1 MRRLCRAVFDF
12 GTAVVYVYLQAVL
25 EPIWGGFRGVC
36 ETSLQ
41 PERGRFGGMIVMQ
54 EKGLMPP
61 RAA

>member
-1 MRRLCRAVFDF
+1 MFDF